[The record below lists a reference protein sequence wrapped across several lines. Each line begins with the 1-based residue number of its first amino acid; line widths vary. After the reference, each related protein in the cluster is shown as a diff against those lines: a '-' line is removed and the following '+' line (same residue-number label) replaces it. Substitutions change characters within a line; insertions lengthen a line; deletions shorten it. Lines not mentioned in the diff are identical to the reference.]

1 AVLIVDILYSF
12 IDPRISLREE
22 KQIADKKVPEPQTS
36 DFEVV
41 GNRTS
46 ETETLASKSIS
57 FWGEVSRRFI
67 KNKLA
72 LIGFV
77 TLAIIII
84 GAICGPW
91 ISEFTYR
98 QQNGDYNMAPNGTYW
113 FGTDDLGRDIFTR
126 VWVGAR
132 ISIFI
137 GFAAAIIDLIIGVAW
152 GAVAGLTG
160 GRTDEIMMRIAD
172 ILTAIPYLLVVIIL
186 LVVMQPG
193 LFPMIIALSLTGWVN
208 MARITRS
215 EILKLKNQ
223 EYVLA
228 ARTLGASTGHLIM
241 KHLIPNALGAILVT
255 MTLTIPSAIFTEAFL
270 CYLGLGV
277 PALLACWGT
286 MADDGYPALQNAP
299 WILFFPAAFISLTIF
314 AFNTVGDGLRDAL
327 DPKLRK

>member
-1 AVLIVDILYSF
+1 MN
-12 IDPRISLREE
+12 
-22 KQIADKKVPEPQTS
+22 DKEHMKLNPE

-41 GNRTS
+41 GEREHEAEKIS
-46 ETETLASKSIS
+46 KKSIS
-57 FWGEVSRRFI
+57 FWEEVLRRFM

-72 LIGFV
+72 LVGFV
-77 TLAIIII
+77 LLIIII
-84 GAICGPW
+84 LGAIFVPFF
-91 ISEFTYR
+91 SEFTYR
-98 QQNGDYNMAPNGTYW
+98 QQNGDYNAPPGSKYF
-113 FGTDDLGRDIFTR
+113 FGTDDLGRDIFVR

-137 GFAAAIIDLIIGVAW
+137 GFAAALIDLIIGVAW
-152 GAVAGLTG
+152 GAIAGMRG
-160 GRTDEIMMRIAD
+160 GRVDEIMMRIAD
-172 ILTAIPYLLVVIIL
+172 ILTAVPYLLVVIIL

-193 LFPMIIALSLTGWVN
+193 LLPMIIAISITGWVN

-228 ARTLGASTGHLIM
+228 ARTLGATNGHLIL

-270 CYLGLGV
+270 SYLGLGV
-277 PALLACWGT
+277 PAPLASWGT
-286 MADDGYPALQNAP
+286 MANDGYPAIENAP
-299 WILFFPAAFISLTIF
+299 WRLFFPAAFICLTIF